1 MKTIRVDDVID
12 ARPFGAFQ
20 LLVFAVC
27 FVIAL
32 MDGANIQTMG
42 LSAPLI
48 ASDLK
53 LLPTQLGPI
62 FAGSEFGF
70 MIGALV
76 FGPIADRFGR
86 KTVLVLCTLLF
97 GVMSLLTVEAT
108 SFHGL
113 LLLRVLTGIGLGG
126 AAPCFVSL
134 TTEYVAQ
141 RLRARVA
148 SLLWA
153 AIPAGG
159 VIAGFA
165 GSALIPAYGWK
176 SMFYLSGVVP
186 VVAALL
192 VIVLVPESVRFLILT
207 GVTGPRVHRI
217 LSRLGVQVPA
227 NDDTVRFV
235 THEHETAGLPMS
247 HLFREGRASFTAL
260 LWIAFF
266 LNFLALIAVLAW
278 TSTLL
283 KSAGMSVAD
292 ASIVMAWNNVGG
304 MIGVASAGKLM
315 ERLGTHRFLAT
326 VFVVGA
332 VVLGMTGAAAPNTAW
347 VAALSGFTGL
357 FVGGATAGLIAI
369 AAMGYPTAIRSTG
382 VGWGLAVGRL
392 GGASGPIVVGGLVSN
407 GFSVPQTFAIV
418 AVPVLLAAGVMLL
431 MRRTGPELFGMQ
443 ADAGLVSH

>member
-1 MKTIRVDDVID
+1 MKTVLVDDVID

-42 LSAPLI
+42 LSAPLL
-48 ASDLK
+48 AADLK
-53 LLPTQLGPI
+53 LLPTQLGPV

-70 MIGALV
+70 MIGALA
-76 FGPIADRFGR
+76 FGPLADRFGR
-86 KTVLVLCTLLF
+86 KSILVLCTLLF
-97 GVMSLLTVEAT
+97 GFASLATVQAS
-108 SFHGL
+108 SFHSL
-113 LLLRVLTGIGLGG
+113 LLLRVVTGLGLGG

-134 TTEYVAQ
+134 TTEYVSQ

-159 VIAGFA
+159 VVAGFA

-176 SMFYLSGVVP
+176 SMFYLSGIVP
-186 VVAALL
+186 IAAALVVVL
-192 VIVLVPESVRFLILT
+192 LVPESVRFLILT
-207 GVTGPRVHRI
+207 GASEKRVSRI
-217 LSRLGVQVPA
+217 LSRLGV
-227 NDDTVRFV
+227 TVGSGTSDAVHYV
-235 THEHETAGLPMS
+235 THEHETRGLPML

-304 MIGVASAGKLM
+304 MIGVAAAGKLM
-315 ERLGTHRFLAT
+315 ERLGTHRFPALI
-326 VFVVGA
+326 FVCGA
-332 VVLGMTGAAAPNTAW
+332 VMVGCTGVAAPHTAL
-347 VAALSGFTGL
+347 VSLFSGLTGL

-382 VGWGLAVGRL
+382 VGYGLAAGRL
-392 GGASGPIVVGGLVSN
+392 GGATGPVIVGTLVASGMGVAQTYLFV
-407 GFSVPQTFAIV
+407 SVPV
-418 AVPVLLAAGVMLL
+418 VLAALVMLL
-431 MRRTGPELFGMQ
+431 MRRAHPDDAQFVTGVI
-443 ADAGLVSH
+443 AH